1 MGSSFLQE
9 NNKSDDTMKTKAKID
24 QLAFFMILIL
34 CNILMKQKII
44 VKYT

>member
-9 NNKSDDTMKTKAKID
+9 NKKSDDAMKTKAKID
-24 QLAFFMILIL
+24 QRAFFMILNF
-34 CNILMKQKII
+34 CKILMKQKII